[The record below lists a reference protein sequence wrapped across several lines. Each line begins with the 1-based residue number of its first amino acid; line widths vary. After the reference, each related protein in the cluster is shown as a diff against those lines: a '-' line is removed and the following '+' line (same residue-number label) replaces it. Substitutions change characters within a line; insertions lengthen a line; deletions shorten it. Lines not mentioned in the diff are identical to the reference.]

1 MKKQNL
7 NTAILT
13 GLFIGWAAFSSA
25 QSNNLSDPAFEKGSV
40 TFSAGLGIGN
50 EYSSNY
56 YSAAFGVKT
65 VVEKGFWQAGPGVI
79 SLGGELGGSFSNG
92 GTLGNYKANTVI
104 LAARSAWHNGWNVK
118 SLDTYAGLSGGLGFN
133 QYKYLKDVYVRQSEI
148 IPVFAGFIGVSYF
161 VTPTFGLNM
170 EIGND
175 ITRIQ
180 GGIVLKIR

>member
-7 NTAILT
+7 NSAILL
-13 GLFIGWAAFSSA
+13 GLFIGWASISSA
-25 QSNNLSDPAFEKGSV
+25 QSDNFSDKAFEKGSV

-56 YSAAFGVKT
+56 YSAAFGAKAVI
-65 VVEKGFWQAGPGVI
+65 EKGFWQAGPGVI

-92 GTLGNYKANTVI
+92 GSLGNYKANTVI

-133 QYKYLKDVYVRQSEI
+133 QYKYYKDGFISQSEI
-148 IPVFAGFIGVSYF
+148 IPVFAGFIGVSYY
-161 VTPTFGLNM
+161 VTPTFGLNI
-170 EIGND
+170 ELGND

-180 GGIVLKIR
+180 GGIVIKIR